1 MSDAS
6 APEQG
11 GEQGVRQEAT
21 ASHHARVTQVAGD
34 YEEHH
39 HKYVR
44 GWEFLQAARID
55 EAEIA
60 LVENAYVHAEPE
72 PGKEGQVARG
82 VRLLTGQE
90 SRHNVV
96 VLTGADCTGRR
107 TTALRILRDAG
118 IRGENI
124 RSLVL
129 DWDRPRTEQI
139 PCTPDHGFILDLSAY
154 RTLPPDFYQGLNDYQ
169 KEASDAG
176 TRLIILATADTWK
189 PGTQA
194 SIPRV
199 EHVPPPLLKVA
210 RAHLEQHDA
219 ERLDWLKD
227 DTGLS
232 GLLGP
237 TTPLAEAVRLA
248 RITAHAPPDGQEA
261 VKAEFENWKQ
271 YLDDWFEQYDGV
283 DHLRDR
289 ALLIAAA
296 LLEGVSA
303 DAVMEAADK
312 LFQQVEGAL
321 PIGGPLAGP
330 DLDKRME
337 IVGAERTDDDALSLS
352 TARHGLH
359 EAVLSH
365 VWKQRPPLRKILLRW
380 ASDITG
386 QNGAAVKHRQ
396 HVASAITRL
405 ATGTGGEAVLGIVT
419 EWTEADSP
427 ALRRLAVGVL
437 ESTATHPGIGVA
449 VRKYLY
455 DAAKLKNLSQAR
467 ATTIADVCA
476 GSMGRSYPRVA
487 LTRLRLLASRGD
499 RRGADAVARAVR
511 TLAAEGELTS
521 LVLGE
526 IVAWAEDDDA
536 VIQQAGATA
545 FLALTSLKDENAI
558 GRSLATGTDKEG
570 AAGVEDTLF
579 VRGWRA
585 AWKHAPTTDQ
595 AKSALAAWLDSPAV
609 PDTLVLPVAEGV
621 LRGNLRDA
629 GVSHL
634 LVGEGGVTT
643 ETGRRRRPVLLDRLI
658 AMEVPEPVADH
669 QADMAPPSAPTA
681 DSPDFATADPGPA
694 VVTSA

>member
-11 GEQGVRQEAT
+11 GEQGVHQDAT
-21 ASHHARVTQVAGD
+21 ASDHAQVTQVAGD

-39 HKYVR
+39 HEYVR
-44 GWEFLQAARID
+44 GWEFLRAARID

-60 LVENAYVHAEPE
+60 LVESAYVHAEPE
-72 PGKEGQVARG
+72 PGKEGQIARG
-82 VRLLTGQE
+82 VRLLTRQE

-96 VLTGADCTGRR
+96 VLTGADGTGRR
-107 TTALRILRDAG
+107 ATALRILRDSG
-118 IRGENI
+118 TKGENI
-124 RSLVL
+124 RSLTL

-139 PCTPDHGFILDLSAY
+139 PCTPGHAFILDLSAY
-154 RTLPPDFYQGLNDYQ
+154 STLPADFYQGLNDYQ
-169 KEASDAG
+169 KEASDADAC
-176 TRLIILATADTWK
+176 LIILAAPDTWK
-189 PGTQA
+189 PGLLA
-194 SIPRV
+194 SVPRID
-199 EHVPPPLLKVA
+199 HVPPPLFRVA
-210 RAHLEQHDA
+210 RAHLEQYHA

-227 DTGLS
+227 GTGLA
-232 GLLGP
+232 GLLGS
-237 TTPLAEAVRLA
+237 TTPLADAVRLA
-248 RITAHAPPDGQEA
+248 RIAADARPDGQEA
-261 VKAEFENWKQ
+261 AKAEFGNWRK
-271 YLDDWFEQYDGV
+271 YLEDWFKKYDGV

-296 LLEGVSA
+296 LLEAVPASV
-303 DAVMEAADK
+303 VMEAADK

-321 PIGGPLAGP
+321 PVGGPLAGP
-330 DLDKRME
+330 DLDTRME
-337 IVGAERTDDDALSLS
+337 IVGAVRTHDDALSLS
-352 TARHGLH
+352 EARHGLH

-365 VWKQRPPLRKILLRW
+365 VWKQRPPLRKVLLRW

-386 QNGAAVKHRQ
+386 QNGAAAKHRQ

-405 ATGTGGEAVLGIVT
+405 ATGTGGEAVLSIVT

-427 ALRRLAVGVL
+427 ALRRLAAGVL
-437 ESTATHPGIGVA
+437 ESTATHPGVGVA

-455 DAAKLKNLSQAR
+455 DAAKLKNLSEAR

-476 GSMGRSYPRVA
+476 GGMGHSYPRVA
-487 LTRLRLLASRGD
+487 LTRLRLLASRSD

-511 TLAAEGELTS
+511 TLAAEAELTN

-536 VIQQAGATA
+536 VIKQAGATA
-545 FLALTSLKDENAI
+545 FLALTSLKDDNAI
-558 GRSLATGTDKEG
+558 ARSLATGPDTDG
-570 AAGVEDTLF
+570 AAGAEHSLF

-585 AWKHAPTTDQ
+585 AWEHTPTTDQ
-595 AKSALAAWLDSPAV
+595 AKAALAAWLDSSAV
-609 PDTLVLPVAEGV
+609 PDGLVLPIAEGV

-643 ETGRRRRPVLLDRLI
+643 ETGRRRRPVLFDRLI
-658 AMEVPEPVADH
+658 SAEVPEPVTDQHADTAH
-669 QADMAPPSAPTA
+669 SAPTA
-681 DSPDFATADPGPA
+681 DSPGIAIVDSGP
-694 VVTSA
+694 VVATSA